1 MGKCPLSE
9 DILQANW
16 RLSDDAIAN
25 SVGWET
31 VILHLGSGTYF
42 GLDPIGSLL
51 WEGIKAG
58 QLPSEVCIKILEEYD
73 TDRETIESD
82 LRTFIQELSCH
93 GLVVR
98 D

>member
-1 MGKCPLSE
+1 MSE
-9 DILQANW
+9 DLLQENW

-25 SVGWET
+25 SVGGET

-58 QLPSEVCIKILEEYD
+58 QRPDEVCAKILEEYD
-73 TDRETIESD
+73 AERETIERD
-82 LRTFIQELSCH
+82 LRTFIQELSSH